1 MNIPFRPTHWIV
13 KEPFPGWAQS
23 YLGPDGTVAYSSA
36 LTAAEYIARKA
47 EHGDTMR
54 LITDAEFDALLNAH
68 EAALVTKPAPITADR
83 FDDWLGCLPPC
94 RWHRHAGVELFHVS
108 ERLTGDLVQW
118 CARIEG
124 QCYGWTDQAKR
135 PSDELAAAV
144 AEAHRIHTGPGAN

>member
-1 MNIPFRPTHWIV
+1 MNIP
-13 KEPFPGWAQS
+13 
-23 YLGPDGTVAYSSA
+23 LSA
-36 LTAAEYIARKA
+36 LRFAIRTDQPYRMHHHCVILPDDSVAWTDHKSIDSYAA
-47 EHGDTMR
+47 EHGGTFKI
-54 LITDAEFDALLNAH
+54 LTGEELDAVMAEA
-68 EAALVTKPAPITADR
+68 EAALVTKPAPITAER
-83 FDDWLGCLPPC
+83 FDDYLECLPPC

-124 QCYGWTDQAKR
+124 QCYGWTDQARR